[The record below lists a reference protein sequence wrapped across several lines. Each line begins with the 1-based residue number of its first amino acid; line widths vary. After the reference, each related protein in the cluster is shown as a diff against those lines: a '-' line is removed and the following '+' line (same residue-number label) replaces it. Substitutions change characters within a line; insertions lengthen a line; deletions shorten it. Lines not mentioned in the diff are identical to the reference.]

1 MSNLNQVDLSTVH
14 YRTLFRHM
22 VFVYPLLGMQKERDL
37 KIHFVGDFV
46 ENDPLR
52 YFVGGSLRK
61 NKGEI
66 EKLNTIP
73 SKIS

>member
-1 MSNLNQVDLSTVH
+1 
-14 YRTLFRHM
+14 M

-66 EKLNTIP
+66 EIRFHTFQNWLVFLILDVQQYNECDTITW
-73 SKIS
+73 